1 MGSPLRQNLASVK
14 LTLEDVPPT
23 LEFLDNITG
32 VQQID
37 RGESFTLSV
46 MAFDFPDDN
55 WTITSAVAPRSISLS
70 GSAIDQNVVDIVG
83 DIVTVRTDANF
94 GNYQLELIAQDV
106 AGSTSDLL
114 VREIEI
120 IDMMD
125 PTITLLLGSGATEDD
140 TYKWRY
146 GEDWNASAL
155 RNQAFIVKD
164 FPSGV
169 DLTMDVDKTTIT
181 GTIDSN
187 TLGVYEIV
195 ISATDESGRNSSKTL
210 QVEVTDQTPPEIS
223 FIGDDTLVLLLG
235 SEFSLPPNIVTVNDN
250 LDGDLTANIQ
260 VFGVESL
267 DPNSTDSQFVTF
279 QAVDSSGNPAT
290 SQLEVL
296 FEKPGFTI
304 SGFAID
310 GYLAGSQIQ
319 FIPASSEL
327 QHLTRTVITNSSG
340 GFELDF
346 LSSEFQLL
354 DANNNGLLDLDE
366 GTLQATGELTRPPTA
381 SLRV

>member
-1 MGSPLRQNLASVK
+1 
-14 LTLEDVPPT
+14 
-23 LEFLDNITG
+23 
-32 VQQID
+32 
-37 RGESFTLSV
+37 
-46 MAFDFPDDN
+46 
-55 WTITSAVAPRSISLS
+55 
-70 GSAIDQNVVDIVG
+70 
-83 DIVTVRTDANF
+83 
-94 GNYQLELIAQDV
+94 
-106 AGSTSDLL
+106 
-114 VREIEI
+114 
-120 IDMMD
+120 
-125 PTITLLLGSGATEDD
+125 
-140 TYKWRY
+140 
-146 GEDWNASAL
+146 
-155 RNQAFIVKD
+155 
-164 FPSGV
+164 
-169 DLTMDVDKTTIT
+169 MDVDKTTIT

-319 FIPASSEL
+319 FIPASSEYSIL
-327 QHLTRTVITNSSG
+327 PVRQ
-340 GFELDF
+340 
-346 LSSEFQLL
+346 
-354 DANNNGLLDLDE
+354 
-366 GTLQATGELTRPPTA
+366 
-381 SLRV
+381 

>member
-1 MGSPLRQNLASVK
+1 FIDSNGNGLIDSSEMFAEWEAPLRQNLASVK

-83 DIVTVRTDANF
+83 DIVTVRTDATF

-187 TLGVYEIV
+187 TLGIYEIV

-223 FIGDDTLVLLLG
+223 FTGDDTLVLLLG
-235 SEFSLPPNIVTVNDN
+235 SEFSLPPNIVT
-250 LDGDLTANIQ
+250 
-260 VFGVESL
+260 
-267 DPNSTDSQFVTF
+267 
-279 QAVDSSGNPAT
+279 
-290 SQLEVL
+290 
-296 FEKPGFTI
+296 
-304 SGFAID
+304 
-310 GYLAGSQIQ
+310 
-319 FIPASSEL
+319 
-327 QHLTRTVITNSSG
+327 
-340 GFELDF
+340 
-346 LSSEFQLL
+346 
-354 DANNNGLLDLDE
+354 
-366 GTLQATGELTRPPTA
+366 
-381 SLRV
+381 